1 MFKYNL
7 SSIVFEVI
15 RTTSSQ
21 FIIIIFFMKRF
32 CTDNC
37 LCCFVFACFCFVK
50 WFQLVTCFCAAKS
63 FHKNKKNM
71 ARSCRDDLKYYST
84 NVYPYRPAYQVFVCL
99 KYMSIVFS
107 LSLFSSSFFFVYIFY
122 YYYYY
127 YYYFL
132 YLFVLYVYR
141 PCSETFKIS
150 LRFESSF
157 VLVFQNFL
165 FLYCSIVSPCK
176 FEVQRKKPYGVDV
189 RCLTPHLFLQGLL
202 NLNMIY
208 RQIR

>member
-71 ARSCRDDLKYYST
+71 ARSCREDLKYYST
-84 NVYPYRPAYQVFVCL
+84 DVYPYRPAYQVFVCL

-107 LSLFSSSFFFVYIFY
+107 LSLS
-122 YYYYY
+122 
-127 YYYFL
+127 
-132 YLFVLYVYR
+132 
-141 PCSETFKIS
+141 
-150 LRFESSF
+150 
-157 VLVFQNFL
+157 FL
-165 FLYCSIVSPCK
+165 FFIFFCIYILLLLLLLLLFFIFICPLR
-176 FEVQRKKPYGVDV
+176 VQ
-189 RCLTPHLFLQGLL
+189 TLFR
-202 NLNMIY
+202 NV
-208 RQIR
+208 